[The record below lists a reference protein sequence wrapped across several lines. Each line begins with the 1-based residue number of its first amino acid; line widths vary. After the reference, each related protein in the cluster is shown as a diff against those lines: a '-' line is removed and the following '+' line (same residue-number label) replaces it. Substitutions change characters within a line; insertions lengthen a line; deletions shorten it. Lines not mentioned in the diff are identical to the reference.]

1 MQGLEKVL
9 IIGKVWPEPKSSA
22 AGARMMQL
30 LDFFISKNCDV
41 TFASTANESPFQEDL
56 SKLNIRTQIIQ
67 LNDNSFD
74 EFLSTIEPTAV
85 VFDRFMTEEQF
96 GWRVMEQFP
105 NAIRILNSEDLHGL
119 RHARQESIKIDGS
132 LNYVDL
138 FNEKMAREVAS
149 IYRSDIALMVSEVE
163 IELLEQHFGIPNHK
177 LVYLPLFAGEMI
189 EESMSYDDRKGF
201 LFIGNYWHEPNW
213 DALRYL
219 KTTIWPLIRASM
231 KDAVIHVY
239 GAYAGQKVMDFHSER
254 DGFIV
259 HGRAEDAMEVT
270 INARVSLV
278 PLRYGAGIKGKIMEA
293 MLAGTP
299 VITSEVGAESMTVN
313 NQLNGTIANDPI
325 EFAKAAIELYQS
337 EEKWLKAQS
346 IGFEIVSTKFNASTY
361 LPNFEMHLSELV
373 KNIQDHRKK
382 DFTSFLIQHQ
392 SLLST
397 KYLSKWIEEKNK

>member
-1 MQGLEKVL
+1 MQGFEKVL

-30 LDFFISKNCDV
+30 LDFFISKNCEV

-56 SKLNIRTQIIQ
+56 SNLNIRTQTIQ

-74 EFLSTIEPTAV
+74 DFLSTIEPTAV

-105 NAIRILNSEDLHGL
+105 DAIRILNSEDLHGL
-119 RHARQESIKIDGS
+119 RYARQESIKIDGT
-132 LNYVDL
+132 LNNVDL
-138 FNEKMAREVAS
+138 FNDKMAREVAS

-163 IELLEQHFGIPNHK
+163 IELLEQQFGIPNHK

-189 EESMSYDDRKGF
+189 EESMSYNDRKGF

-219 KTTIWPLIRASM
+219 KITIWPLIRASM

-254 DGFIV
+254 DGFLV
-259 HGRAEDAMEVT
+259 HGRTEDALEVT
-270 INARVSLV
+270 MNARISLV
-278 PLRYGAGIKGKIMEA
+278 SLRYGAGIKGKVMEA
-293 MLAGTP
+293 MQVGTP
-299 VITSEVGAESMTVN
+299 VVTTDVGAESMTVDHRI
-313 NQLNGTIANDPI
+313 NGTIANDPA

-346 IGFEIVSTKFNASTY
+346 IGYEIVSTKFNASTY
-361 LPNFEMHLSELV
+361 SPSFELNLSDLAQ
-373 KNIQDHRKK
+373 NIKEHRKK
-382 DFTSFLIQHQ
+382 DFTSFLIQQQ